1 MTAPSTSPTAP
12 RPGVLRRIWESWAT
26 RSLAVG
32 AVATAIDVAV
42 LLAVV
47 GLLAWP
53 NAAASA
59 VGVTVGSTFTFFANR
74 HFAFRDHTPQL
85 APQAIKF
92 VISTGVALL
101 LHAWLVWFLA
111 DQHGVHVVLAKLV
124 ADLLVFTGGQ
134 LLVLRY
140 LVFPRAKVE
149 LASEVMLIAPSQGEP
164 ALRTSPER
172 AAL

>member
-1 MTAPSTSPTAP
+1 MTPPSNPTLPAV
-12 RPGVLRRIWESWAT
+12 PGLWHRIWESWAT

-32 AVATAIDVAV
+32 ALATALDVMI
-42 LLAVV
+42 LLAIVH
-47 GLLAWP
+47 LLAWP

-74 HFAFRDHTPQL
+74 HFAFRDHTPDL

-92 VISTGVALL
+92 VLSTGVALL

-111 DQHGVHVVLAKLV
+111 DQHGVHVVIAKLIS
-124 ADLLVFTGGQ
+124 DLLVFTCGQ

-140 LVFPRAKVE
+140 LVFPKAKVE
-149 LASEVMLIAPSQGEP
+149 ASP
-164 ALRTSPER
+164 ALAVATTAESTLQASSDR
-172 AAL
+172 AL